1 MPNPTPDSSHGHD
14 HGPPRRRGH
23 LPLAMTLLTSGAG
36 LRLAL
41 AGVLTALLWAVVAW
55 ALA

>member
-1 MPNPTPDSSHGHD
+1 V
-14 HGPPRRRGH
+14 
-23 LPLAMTLLTSGAG
+23 TLLTSGAG
-36 LRLAL
+36 PRLAL